1 MNDTEFFKLLDSIDK
16 VRDKL
21 KNNMEQVFKKH
32 FDLKREEIKGL
43 GEEQKKEVLMHIHWM
58 QDDLTWIKA
67 LFAPERSEIFAK
79 SIDMLRKENYIPI
92 EQLENELNN

>member
-1 MNDTEFFKLLDSIDK
+1 MNDTEFYKLLDSIDK

-21 KNNMEQVFKKH
+21 KKNMEQVFKKH

-43 GEEQKKEVLMHIHWM
+43 AEEQKNEVLMHIHWM
-58 QDDLTWIKA
+58 QDDLTWMKA

-79 SIDMLRKENYIPI
+79 GINNLRKENFMSI
-92 EQLENELNN
+92 EELQKELNN

>member
-1 MNDTEFFKLLDSIDK
+1 MNDTEFNKFLDSIDK

-32 FDLKREEIKGL
+32 FDLKKEEIKGL
-43 GEEQKKEVLMHIHWM
+43 SEEQKKEVLMHIHWM
-58 QDDLTWIKA
+58 QDDLTWMKA

-79 SIDMLRKENYIPI
+79 GIDVLRRENYLPI
-92 EQLENELNN
+92 EKLQKELCD